1 MNLLKK
7 TVMGAVIMLF
17 ITISNAKNVKIFK
30 NYGRH
35 ETGLDFRDNHFAVAD
50 EQDANQLQPV
60 FESYFLLKDAL
71 IRTDGKA
78 ASFESSG
85 LLKAINEVKKETLK
99 KEEYAVWK
107 SLSISL
113 ANNAKKIAET
123 QDVKRQ
129 RLFFKSVSKNIYE
142 LMKVSKPAG
151 SFYYQYC
158 PMADGYWL
166 SKENA
171 IKNPYYGSQMLSC
184 GRVTETIK
192 QE

>member
-7 TVMGAVIMLF
+7 IVMGVTVVLS
-17 ITISNAKNVKIFK
+17 ITISNAKNVKVFDNYSSHKTEWIFI
-30 NYGRH
+30 N
-35 ETGLDFRDNHFAVAD
+35 TDFATVDVQGVH
-50 EQDANQLQPV
+50 QLQPV

-71 IRTDGKA
+71 IKSDGKA
-78 ASFESSG
+78 ASFQSNG
-85 LLKAINEVKKETLK
+85 LLNAIKGVNMESLNA
-99 KEEYAVWK
+99 EERAVWK
-107 SLSISL
+107 PLNISL

-123 QDVKRQ
+123 QDAKRQ

-142 LMKVSKPAG
+142 LLKASKPIG

-158 PMADGYWL
+158 PMAEGYWL

-184 GRVTETIK
+184 GRVAETIN
-192 QE
+192 Q